1 MCVCEWL
8 TYEYMNGWL
17 GKQLTTFE
25 NMQHWWPPKRVLG
38 TSIVTELNETSKSVK
53 LKQNA
58 WQSPRRD
65 GIAVRVDIVVVG
77 VVVVVAAVVGDLVV
91 GVSGP
96 AKENKNNTHDD
107 RRAKFVSTKNIYID
121 GT

>member
-1 MCVCEWL
+1 MSGSRLV
-8 TYEYMNGWL
+8 
-17 GKQLTTFE
+17 
-25 NMQHWWPPKRVLG
+25 
-38 TSIVTELNETSKSVK
+38 
-53 LKQNA
+53 
-58 WQSPRRD
+58 